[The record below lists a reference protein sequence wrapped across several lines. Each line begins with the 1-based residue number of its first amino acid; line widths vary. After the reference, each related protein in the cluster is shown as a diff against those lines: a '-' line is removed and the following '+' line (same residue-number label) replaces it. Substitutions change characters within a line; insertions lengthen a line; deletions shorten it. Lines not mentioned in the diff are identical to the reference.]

1 MNSTPKRLQVED
13 HGDLVRDTG
22 SLAVINTNRGAYD
35 KARERADAAQRER
48 DELRDATRQ
57 INNLKCEM
65 HEIKSLLT
73 QLVNK
78 EN

>member
-1 MNSTPKRLQVED
+1 MSDKPKLLVVKDES
-13 HGDLVRDTG
+13 DLVRDTQT
-22 SLAVINTNRGAYD
+22 SAIINTSRHAYEV
-35 KARERADAAQRER
+35 ARQRAEAAQRER
-48 DELRDATRQ
+48 DELRNATRE
-57 INNLKCEM
+57 INNIKCEM